1 MVVGSVVGLRVKLK
15 NLNYN
20 LSLNPLLG
28 KLLKGGR
35 IISKEIDIQKSVEIS
50 ENLYHRVMLNAAK
63 TILDFIGLGSLTTF
77 LLISLVSNPITF
89 NISILVFSTI
99 YMFISWRMSRFV
111 YPFIKAFN
119 SHKSSLIVKKFPLLV
134 KLTYTLSLLILYVL
148 FLLSFYI
155 HFLSNLPIFLVGAYI
170 SFIGIQLITTIR
182 FLKENSI
189 EYVLVTS
196 YILSGV
202 AIIISPFHI
211 TTLLIPPFLAFLYKL
226 IRRAEEWS

>member
-1 MVVGSVVGLRVKLK
+1 
-15 NLNYN
+15 
-20 LSLNPLLG
+20 
-28 KLLKGGR
+28 
-35 IISKEIDIQKSVEIS
+35 
-50 ENLYHRVMLNAAK
+50 MLNASK

-77 LLISLVSNPITF
+77 LLTSLISNPLTF
-89 NISILVFSTI
+89 NISIIVFSTI
-99 YMFISWRMSRFV
+99 YVFISWRMSRFV
-111 YPFIKAFN
+111 YPFIKTFN

-134 KLTYTLSLLILYVL
+134 KLTYTLSLIILYVL
-148 FLLSFYI
+148 FLLSFRI

-170 SFIGIQLITTIR
+170 SFIGSQLITTIR

-211 TTLLIPPFLAFLYKL
+211 ITLLIPPLSAFLYKL
-226 IRRAEEWS
+226 IRGLRNGAR